1 MNTLARVGR
10 QLPVVRDPGYR
21 VARFLAILRAHGMRN
36 VHEAR
41 IRLSGDLPSSNKR
54 EPSL

>member
-10 QLPVVRDPGYR
+10 SVRVVRDDGYR
-21 VARFLAILRAHGMRN
+21 IQRFLEILRKHGMHN

-41 IRLSGDLPSSNKR
+41 IRLSGAIPSSNKR